1 LNFIRRYII
10 SRNSDFEKDD
20 PSSKIVIKKSSSFLG
35 LFFLLIIISLLL
47 TSCVSLYDPEASQEW
62 NAKVVGV
69 LNPWNRI
76 GQSFVSR
83 RSRLNHIQLWV
94 RETNSGSTPAAILWA
109 HLYHSKND
117 LEPIQT
123 ISIPYARV
131 TNAFPFDIPI
141 NLKDNQAEQNYYL
154 EFETNGGELQFYGRP
169 DDGYSDGEIF
179 LDGVPGEADI
189 AFRLSY
195 VYDLRALIKDFWLV
209 INNLWLIMPLFLVLF
224 IPGYLLLE
232 LIKQKK
238 SDWEFDKG
246 EEIALAIGLSISVIP
261 VVLLWT
267 SWLRIPLTYSFVII
281 ILSFLSLIFI
291 WRVWRNQKNSSLRIL
306 SVERDIEPVSMSTS
320 FVFYLLIAVFLLS
333 LGVRL
338 IMVRDLATPAWV
350 DPLHHA
356 TITRLIMERGV
367 YPSDYQPYLDI
378 DRAGYHAG
386 YHAALAVFLWLSGMP
401 LDEGMLIYGQ
411 FLNALIVFSVYLFT
425 TTLTNNKKAGLIA
438 ALISGVVTP
447 MPAYYTSWG
456 RYTQLAGLIILPTAL
471 ALIIKLWHLEGV
483 KRKIPWIVI
492 AVIASAGLFLVHYR
506 VIAFL
511 ALLLASIWLGLS
523 LQALVKKDYLKKNFR
538 LLISIISIVILAVL
552 LVSPQIPNIIE
563 SEIIESVSPGKSN
576 TSAFVDLNWNYL
588 TTAYGRQALFL
599 AGLGLLLSLLQA
611 RWFGPILAL
620 WVSLLFLLSNPM
632 RLNLPGVGLVN
643 NTSVL
648 IALFLPIA
656 TMGGYFLATF
666 IEEISYLVKSKY
678 RFAYWSLIIVVALGL
693 SIKAAQVL
701 LPILNPVTL
710 LSRQADMDAIDWL
723 SANIP
728 QEERILIS
736 PFLWGYGLYAGQDGG
751 YWITPLSGHRTFPP
765 PVLYGLDDRD
775 VILETNRLCKEVI
788 EIGEQPNKLY
798 SFMDEQDLDYLFLGV
813 RGQVYSFRNL
823 SISPLFKLLYHKD
836 GVSIFQRESNTSAE

>member
-1 LNFIRRYII
+1 MKKRFLPIWWAFFPII
-10 SRNSDFEKDD
+10 TL
-20 PSSKIVIKKSSSFLG
+20 SFL
-35 LFFLLIIISLLL
+35 LS
-47 TSCVSLYDPEASQEW
+47 SCVTLYDPEASQEW

-69 LNPWNRI
+69 LNHENKI

-83 RSRLNHIQLWV
+83 RPRLNHIQLWA

-117 LEPIQT
+117 LEPITT
-123 ISIPYARV
+123 ISIPYARI

-141 NLKDNQAEQNYYL
+141 DLKDNQAEQIYYL
-154 EFETNGGELQFYGRP
+154 EFETNSGELQFYGRP
-169 DDGYSDGEIF
+169 DDGYSDGEIY
-179 LDGVPGEADI
+179 LDGVAGEADI

-195 VYDLRALIKDFWLV
+195 DYDLRALIKDFWLV
-209 INNLWLIMPLFLVLF
+209 INNVWLIIPLFLVLF

-246 EEIALAIGLSISVIP
+246 EEIALVIGLSISVIP
-261 VVLLWT
+261 LFLLWT

-281 ILSFLSLIFI
+281 MFFILSLVFV

-306 SVERDIEPVSMSTS
+306 SVENDPEPVSMSTRL
-320 FVFYLLIAVFLLS
+320 VFYLLMAVFLFTLS
-333 LGVRL
+333 VRL

-386 YHAALAVFLWLSGMP
+386 YHAALAVFLWLSGLP

-438 ALISGVVTP
+438 ALISGVMTP

-471 ALIIKLWHLEGV
+471 ALIMKLWDIEGV
-483 KRKIPWIVI
+483 KRKIPWIVS

-511 ALLLASIWLGLS
+511 ALLLPSICLGLS

-552 LVSPQIPNIIE
+552 LVSPQIPDIIE

-576 TSAFVDLNWNYL
+576 ANAFVDINWNYL

-656 TMGGYFLATF
+656 AMGGYLLATF
-666 IEEISYLVKSKY
+666 IEEINYLLKRKF
-678 RFAYWSLIIVVALGL
+678 RFAYWSLIIVVGLGL
-693 SIKAAQVL
+693 SIKSAQVL
-701 LPILNPVTL
+701 LPILNPVTM
-710 LSRQADMDAIDWL
+710 LSRQADMDAIEWL
-723 SANIP
+723 SENIP

-751 YWITPLSGHRTFPP
+751 YWITPMSGHRTFPP
-765 PVLYGLDDRD
+765 PVLYGLDERD
-775 VILETNRLCKEVI
+775 VILETNRLCKEVV
-788 EIGEQPNKLY
+788 EIGEQPEKLY
-798 SFMDEQDLDYLFLGV
+798 SFMEKQELDYLFIGV
-813 RGQVYSFRNL
+813 RGQVYSFQN
-823 SISPLFKLLYHKD
+823 INVSPLFKLLYHKD
-836 GVSIFQRESNTSAE
+836 GVSIFQREIITLSE